1 MTKTSKLEKQM
12 DTLVHD
18 AKSANSRV
26 HNTFNDFLMLA
37 NTQFIENVS
46 KTLSVFIYS
55 MQCKNSLRCWSR
67 RYHFQYRLY
76 YSLQEMSSEKHP
88 KYTLLC
94 ILFSADM
101 EHCTIEWHSRDVENC
116 GSSPDSACSHN
127 SLNLNGLSFGWQS
140 SPYVIQMPDF
150 STFWSKSQIRH
161 PKCC

>member
-46 KTLSVFIYS
+46 KTLSVIH

-101 EHCTIEWHSRDVENC
+101 RTFHTIEWHAARAGRLMDPV
-116 GSSPDSACSHN
+116 PDSACSHN